1 MRDAEH
7 DRNYEDDGEHGG
19 YADHGYDG
27 DYDRDGDYE
36 NEHRRRNGWVFLVL
50 ALLLVV
56 GTGYGAY
63 SFLKQDDPSPTTNAG
78 STASAAAGGVE
89 QSPRNAAR
97 RFLAEWQAGDWSAA
111 GALTTDPSAAG
122 AALVGLDDGLR
133 VGGRQ
138 LTVGEAQPE
147 RPDGSVPVPFEAR
160 LTLKGAGEWT
170 YTGSLTV
177 AKTPGR
183 GYLVGWAPSVPHP
196 KLTATTRLKLAPNQS
211 GAGGDVLRA
220 KGGAALSPTDYP
232 SLAAIRTGLASKAKP
247 AEQAATGGTVLLVD
261 AATGATVGQLA
272 TIGEVQT
279 APPADGGVQTT
290 LDAKLQAAA
299 EQAVGGESRTTSLA
313 AVRIST
319 GEIVA
324 VANNPA
330 GGPNNAFLGTTPPGS
345 TLKIVSAATLLTKG
359 AVDLD
364 DKVGCPESAN
374 AGGMRFT
381 NSEGRAFPE
390 GTFKLAFAQSCNTT
404 MANLSGKLTGADLA
418 TIAHD
423 CFGIGGNWKTGI
435 VSFDG
440 RVPAATDDTMKAANM
455 IGQGQVQMNPL
466 TMASVVATA
475 KSGTFRQ
482 PHLLVDQEDLWRAPR
497 ELAPAVSSRL
507 RTLMRSVV
515 TEGTARES
523 LGGLGGDVGAKTGTA
538 EVGGGKP
545 NNGWMVAYRGDIA
558 VAVWVEG
565 GITGGRSA
573 GPIVK
578 SFLGAAG

>member
-7 DRNYEDDGEHGG
+7 DRNYRDDRGH
-19 YADHGYDG
+19 DGYDTYD
-27 DYDRDGDYE
+27 DYDGHHED
-36 NEHRRRNGWVFLVL
+36 RRRHGWVLVFLVP

-63 SFLKQDDPSPTTNAG
+63 SFLKQDDPL
-78 STASAAAGGVE
+78 STANAKSAESATAGTAE

-97 RFLAEWQAGDWSAA
+97 RFLAEWQTGNWSGA
-111 GALTTDPSAAG
+111 GARTTDPTAAG

-133 VGGRQ
+133 VGSRR
-138 LTVGEAQPE
+138 LIVGEARPQQ
-147 RPDGSVPVPFEAR
+147 PDGGVPVGFEAH
-160 LTLKGAGEWT
+160 LTLRGAGEWT
-170 YTGSLTV
+170 YTGVLTV
-177 AKTPGR
+177 AKTPVR
-183 GYLVGWAPSVPHP
+183 GYLVNWAPNALHP
-196 KLTATTRLKLAPNQS
+196 DLTATTRLRLEPNRD

-220 KGGAALSPTDYP
+220 RDGSELSPTEYP
-232 SLAAIRTGLASKAKP
+232 SLAAIRTGLASKARP
-247 AEQAATGGTVLLVD
+247 GEQAEAGGTVLLVD
-261 AATGATVGQLA
+261 ASTSATVKQLG
-272 TIGEVQT
+272 TVGVVQS

-290 LDAKLQAAA
+290 LDATLQATA
-299 EQAVGGESRTTSLA
+299 EQAVRSESRTTSLA

-330 GGPNNAFLGTTPPGS
+330 GGPNTAFLGTTPPGS

-359 AVDLD
+359 VVDLD
-364 DKVGCPESAN
+364 DRVGCPESAN

-404 MANLSGKLTGADLA
+404 MANLSGKLTGSDLA
-418 TIAHD
+418 TMAHD
-423 CFGIGGNWKTGI
+423 CFGIGGDWKTGI

-440 RVPAATDDTMKAANM
+440 RVPAATDDTIKAANM

-482 PHLLVDQEDLWRAPR
+482 PHLLTDQADRWQAPR
-497 ELAPAVSSRL
+497 ALSPAVSSRL

-515 TEGTARES
+515 TEGTARDS

-565 GITGGRSA
+565 GLTGGRSA
-573 GPIVK
+573 GPIVR
-578 SFLGAAG
+578 SFLAAAG

>member
-7 DRNYEDDGEHGG
+7 DRNYQDDREYDDYGDDGHHEHE
-19 YADHGYDG
+19 D
-27 DYDRDGDYE
+27 
-36 NEHRRRNGWVFLVL
+36 RRRNGWVFLVL
-50 ALLLVV
+50 ALLLIV

-63 SFLKQDDPSPTTNAG
+63 SFLLQDDPSSTTKANP
-78 STASAAAGGVE
+78 TASGAAGAAE

-97 RFLAEWQAGDWSAA
+97 RFLGEWQTGNWTGA
-111 GALTTDPSAAG
+111 GALTTDPNAAG

-133 VGGRQ
+133 VSSRR
-138 LTVGEAQPE
+138 LTAGEAQPE
-147 RPDGSVPVPFEAR
+147 RPDGSVLVPFEAR
-160 LTLKGAGEWT
+160 LTLKDAGEWT
-170 YTGSLTV
+170 YTGTLTV
-177 AKTPGR
+177 ARAPGR
-183 GYLVGWAPSVPHP
+183 GYLVGWAPTALHP
-196 KLTATTRLKLAPNQS
+196 ELTSTTRLKLMPNQG
-211 GAGGDVLRA
+211 GAGGGDLHA
-220 KGGAALSPTDYP
+220 KDGSALSPTEYP
-232 SLAAIRTGLASKAKP
+232 SLAALRTGLASKARP
-247 AEQAATGGTVLLVD
+247 AEQAASGGTVLLVD
-261 AATGATVGQLA
+261 AGTSATVRQVA
-272 TIGEVQT
+272 TVGEVQT
-279 APPADGGVQTT
+279 APPADGGVRTT

-299 EQAVGGESRTTSLA
+299 ERAVGGESRTTSLA
-313 AVRIST
+313 AVRIGT

-324 VANNPA
+324 LANNPA
-330 GGPNNAFLGTTPPGS
+330 SGPNNAFLGTTPPGS
-345 TLKIVSAATLLTKG
+345 TLKIVTAATLLTKG

-418 TIAHD
+418 GIAHD
-423 CFGIGGNWKTGI
+423 CFGIGGDWKTGI

-440 RVPAATDDTMKAANM
+440 RVPVATDDTMKAANM

-482 PHLLVDQEDLWRAPR
+482 PHLLVDQEGLWRAPR
-497 ELAPAVSSRL
+497 QLSPGVSSRL

-515 TEGTARES
+515 TEGTARDS

>member
-7 DRNYEDDGEHGG
+7 DRNYRDDREH
-19 YADHGYDG
+19 DGYDTYD
-27 DYDRDGDYE
+27 DYDGHHED
-36 NEHRRRNGWVFLVL
+36 RRRHGWVFLVL

-63 SFLKQDDPSPTTNAG
+63 SFLKQDDPL
-78 STASAAAGGVE
+78 STANAKSAESATAGTAE

-97 RFLAEWQAGDWSAA
+97 RFLAEWQTGNWSGA
-111 GALTTDPSAAG
+111 GALTTDPTAAG

-133 VGGRQ
+133 VGSRR
-138 LTVGEAQPE
+138 LIVGEARPQQ
-147 RPDGSVPVPFEAR
+147 PDGGVPVGFEAH
-160 LTLKGAGEWT
+160 LTLRGAGEWA
-170 YTGSLTV
+170 YTGVLTV
-177 AKTPGR
+177 AKTPVR
-183 GYLVGWAPSVPHP
+183 GYLVNWAPNALHP
-196 KLTATTRLKLAPNQS
+196 DLTATTRLRLEPNRD

-220 KGGAALSPTDYP
+220 RDGSELSPTEYP
-232 SLAAIRTGLASKAKP
+232 SLAAIRTGLASKARP
-247 AEQAATGGTVLLVD
+247 GEQAEAGGTVLLVD
-261 AATGATVGQLA
+261 ASTSATVKQLG
-272 TIGEVQT
+272 TVGVVQS

-290 LDAKLQAAA
+290 LDATLQATA
-299 EQAVGGESRTTSLA
+299 EQAVRNESRTTSLA

-330 GGPNNAFLGTTPPGS
+330 GGPNTAFLGTTPPGS

-359 AVDLD
+359 VVDLD
-364 DKVGCPESAN
+364 DRVGCPESAN

-404 MANLSGKLTGADLA
+404 MANLSGKLTGSDLA
-418 TIAHD
+418 TMAHD
-423 CFGIGGNWKTGI
+423 CFGIGGDWKTGI

-482 PHLLVDQEDLWRAPR
+482 PHLLTDQADRWQAPR
-497 ELAPAVSSRL
+497 ALSPAVSSRL

-515 TEGTARES
+515 TEGTARDS

-565 GITGGRSA
+565 GLTGGRSA
-573 GPIVK
+573 GPIVR
-578 SFLGAAG
+578 SFLAAAG

>member
-7 DRNYEDDGEHGG
+7 GRDDREYGEYAGYDDYEDRH
-19 YADHGYDG
+19 DHEDG
-27 DYDRDGDYE
+27 D
-36 NEHRRRNGWVFLVL
+36 RRKHGWVFLVL
-50 ALLLVV
+50 ALLLVI

-63 SFLKQDDPSPTTNAG
+63 SFLGQDDPSSDSSASG
-78 STASAAAGGVE
+78 SASASVGAVE
-89 QSPRNAAR
+89 RSPRNAAR
-97 RFLAEWQAGDWSAA
+97 RFLGEWQAGNWTGA
-111 GALTTDPSAAG
+111 GALTTDPTAAG
-122 AALVGLDDGLR
+122 AALVGLNDGLR
-133 VGGRQ
+133 VSARR

-147 RPDGSVPVPFEAR
+147 RPDKSVPVPFEAR
-160 LTLKGAGEWT
+160 LTLNHAGEWT
-170 YTGSLTV
+170 YTGTLTV
-177 AKTPGR
+177 ARTPGG
-183 GYLVGWAPSVPHP
+183 GYLVGWAPTALHP
-196 KLTATTRLKLAPNQS
+196 ELTATTRLEFVPNRD
-211 GAGGDVLRA
+211 GVGGEVLRA
-220 KGGAALSPTDYP
+220 KDGSVLSAAENP
-232 SLAAIRTGLASKAKP
+232 SLAAIRTGLASKARP
-247 AEQAATGGTVLLVD
+247 AEQAVPGGTVLLVD
-261 AATGATVGQLA
+261 ATSKASVKQLGTVG
-272 TIGEVQT
+272 EVRT
-279 APPADGGVQTT
+279 AAPSDGGVRTT

-299 EQAVGGESRTTSLA
+299 ERAVKGESRTTSLA
-313 AVRIST
+313 AVRIGT
-319 GEIVA
+319 GEILA

-345 TLKIVSAATLLTKG
+345 TLKIVTAATLLTKG
-359 AVDLD
+359 VVGLD

-381 NSEGRAFPE
+381 NSEGRSFPE
-390 GTFKLAFAQSCNTT
+390 GTFKVAFAQSCNTT
-404 MANLSGKLTGADLA
+404 MANLSGKLGGADLS
-418 TIAHD
+418 TVAHD
-423 CFGIGGNWKTGI
+423 CFGIGGDWKTGI

-440 RVPAATDDTMKAANM
+440 RVPAASDDTMKAANM

-475 KSGTFRQ
+475 KSGSFRQ
-482 PHLLVDQEDLWRAPR
+482 PHLLPDQEGLWRAPR
-497 ELAPAVSSRL
+497 ELSPAVSGQL

-515 TEGTARES
+515 TEGTARDS

-578 SFLGAAG
+578 SFLGATG

>member
-7 DRNYEDDGEHGG
+7 DRNYRDDREH
-19 YADHGYDG
+19 DGYDTYD
-27 DYDRDGDYE
+27 DYDGHHED
-36 NEHRRRNGWVFLVL
+36 RRRHGWVFLVP

-63 SFLKQDDPSPTTNAG
+63 SFLKQDDPL
-78 STASAAAGGVE
+78 STANAKSAESATAGTAE

-97 RFLAEWQAGDWSAA
+97 RFLAEWQTGNWSGA
-111 GALTTDPSAAG
+111 GALTTDPTAAG

-133 VGGRQ
+133 VGSRR
-138 LTVGEAQPE
+138 LIVGEARPQQ
-147 RPDGSVPVPFEAR
+147 PDGGVPVGFEAH
-160 LTLKGAGEWT
+160 LTLRGAGEWT
-170 YTGSLTV
+170 YTGVLTV
-177 AKTPGR
+177 AKTPVR
-183 GYLVGWAPSVPHP
+183 GYLVNWAPNALHP
-196 KLTATTRLKLAPNQS
+196 DLTATTRLRLEPNRD

-220 KGGAALSPTDYP
+220 RDGSELSPTEYP
-232 SLAAIRTGLASKAKP
+232 SLAAIRTGLASKARP
-247 AEQAATGGTVLLVD
+247 GEQAEAGGTVLLVD
-261 AATGATVGQLA
+261 ASTSATVKQLG
-272 TIGEVQT
+272 TVGVVQS

-290 LDAKLQAAA
+290 LDATLQATA
-299 EQAVGGESRTTSLA
+299 EQAVRNESRTTSLA

-330 GGPNNAFLGTTPPGS
+330 GGPNTAFLGTTPPGS

-359 AVDLD
+359 VVDLD
-364 DKVGCPESAN
+364 DRVGCPESAN

-404 MANLSGKLTGADLA
+404 MANLSGKLTGSDLA
-418 TIAHD
+418 TMAHD
-423 CFGIGGNWKTGI
+423 CFGIGGDWKTGI

-482 PHLLVDQEDLWRAPR
+482 PHLLTDQADRWQAPR
-497 ELAPAVSSRL
+497 ALSPAVSSRL

-515 TEGTARES
+515 TEGTARDS

-565 GITGGRSA
+565 GLTGGRSA
-573 GPIVK
+573 GPIVR
-578 SFLGAAG
+578 SFLAAAG